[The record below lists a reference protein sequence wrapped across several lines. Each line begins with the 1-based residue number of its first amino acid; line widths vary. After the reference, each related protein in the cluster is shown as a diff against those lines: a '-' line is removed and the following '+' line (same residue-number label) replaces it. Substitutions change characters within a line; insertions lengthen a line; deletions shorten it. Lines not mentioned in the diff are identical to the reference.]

1 MCVRGGEETDRLF
14 RGWLLLFPQAT
25 DCTGRGEP
33 MQIWS
38 QLNEHNR
45 PTLRRLQAYYP
56 VLPTDG
62 PMAGLGWPEAMQ
74 VNILPKDVTQQ
85 FS

>member
-1 MCVRGGEETDRLF
+1 MCVRGGEETDRLS
-14 RGWLLLFPQAT
+14 RGWLLLLHQAT

-33 MQIWS
+33 MQTWS
-38 QLNEHNR
+38 QFNEHTR

-62 PMAGLGWPEAMQ
+62 PITGLGWPEAMQ